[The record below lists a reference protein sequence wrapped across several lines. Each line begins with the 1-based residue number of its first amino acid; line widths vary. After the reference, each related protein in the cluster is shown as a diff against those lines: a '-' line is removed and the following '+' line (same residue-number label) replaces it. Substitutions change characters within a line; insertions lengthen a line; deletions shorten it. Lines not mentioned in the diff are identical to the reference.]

1 MEKLRIIYQVRRG
14 RRGGMKREKYME
26 YIVGFKFD
34 TPEQRDEFK
43 ESVKEWYYGEQYESM
58 KETPDEPKEVKKP
71 AKKKPGRP
79 KKVVVS

>member
-1 MEKLRIIYQVRRG
+1 MEKLRIIYRIQRG
-14 RRGGMKREKYME
+14 RRGGMKREKYVE

-34 TPEQRDEFK
+34 TPEQRDDFK
-43 ESVKEWYYGEQYESM
+43 EAVKKWYYDG
-58 KETPDEPKEVKKP
+58 KEPQDDPKEVEKP